1 MCMSFLYLQLA
12 LKGLDHFCLWFKGVM
27 QEFHSKRG
35 RNGGT
40 GCLKLM
46 EVTGVSFHMGK
57 VMAVRAK
64 IGVGR
69 GFIPYGAGCVAVC
82 VKRRL

>member
-1 MCMSFLYLQLA
+1 
-12 LKGLDHFCLWFKGVM
+12 M
-27 QEFHSKRG
+27 QEFHSKKG

-40 GCLKLM
+40 GRLKLM

-64 IGVGR
+64 IGVGK
-69 GFIPYGAGCVAVC
+69 GFIPYGAGCVAVRA
-82 VKRRL
+82 KRRMVLKKGGC

>member
-1 MCMSFLYLQLA
+1 
-12 LKGLDHFCLWFKGVM
+12 M
-27 QEFHSKRG
+27 QEFHSERG

-40 GCLKLM
+40 GRLKLM

-57 VMAVRAK
+57 AMAVRAK

-69 GFIPYGAGCVAVC
+69 GFIPYGEGRWQYVSIGGWC
-82 VKRRL
+82 